1 MGCILKVGFLYLF
14 VPELGTLEFIHVSC
28 LLEGV
33 LVIKKKKK
41 RGRCIPPDSALAI
54 CSQRTKLI
62 SDTQGA
68 LSTEEWEGEGSLP
81 QM

>member
-1 MGCILKVGFLYLF
+1 MGRILKAGFLYLF

-41 RGRCIPPDSALAI
+41 KEGGVFHPTQLWPSAPRE
-54 CSQRTKLI
+54 QN
-62 SDTQGA
+62 
-68 LSTEEWEGEGSLP
+68 
-81 QM
+81 